1 MRRRGMHTGAHGR
14 QGGRPGAVVA
24 VTVLGAGLLYAA
36 FTPWTAPAG
45 PLPTIERVSVASN
58 GEQGNERSLLPATN
72 ADGSV
77 VGFKSSASNLVADDR
92 NQKVDVFV
100 RDRVPQLTERV
111 SVADI
116 PGIETNDNSFPPAL
130 DHPGDVVAFASLASN
145 VVIGDFNRGADVFV
159 YDRAQ
164 GTTKVLSLVYDQFG
178 DGRGGGGA
186 PDLAPS
192 VTADG
197 SLVAFTAGADDLV
210 LTDANETND
219 VFVRSPNGGPAELI
233 SVISFGGQA
242 GHSANGPSAGPAI
255 SADGCIVAFY
265 SDASN
270 LVPSDT
276 NDFRDVFVRDRCNN
290 TTERV
295 SVSTSGEQANRPS
308 QAAGFSVAVSAD
320 GQFVAFSSDAT
331 NLDEGDDN
339 NRTDI
344 FVRDRAAGTTTRVS
358 KNAAGENANGPSQF
372 ASISGDGRFVV
383 FQSAASNLVD
393 DDTNGKTDIFVVDRT
408 DGSIRRASLTTGG
421 EQADGDS
428 NAPQISADGGTV
440 VFQSDATNL
449 VPDDTNGVT
458 DCFAA
463 MNPLAGPPA
472 PPTDTPTST
481 ETATPTPTS
490 TPPPTP
496 TPTSTPPPT
505 ATPTQTS
512 TPPPTATPSQT
523 STPNPSSS
531 AMPTP
536 TLTPTPTGEGVT
548 PTPTLTLTPLLA
560 ATPTASGTRT
570 NTSTA
575 TPSGVRTSTATATPT
590 RTTPS
595 GATATPTS
603 TGTVASGGGGGGGGC
618 SIDGG
623 SAPAGD
629 WGLVP
634 AVGLPVALWMA
645 RRRRRQ

>member
-1 MRRRGMHTGAHGR
+1 MRRRRMHTGARGKRGGR
-14 QGGRPGAVVA
+14 QGVVVA
-24 VTVLGAGLLYAA
+24 GLTGVLGAGLLYAA
-36 FTPWTAPAG
+36 LTPWTAPAG
-45 PLPTIERVSVASN
+45 SLPTIERISVASN
-58 GEQGNERSLLPATN
+58 GEQSNDRSLLPATN

-77 VGFKSSASNLVADDR
+77 VGFKSSASNLVPEDR

-100 RDRVPQLTERV
+100 RDRVQQLTERV

-130 DHPGDVVAFASLASN
+130 DQAGDLVAFASLASN
-145 VVIGDFNRGADVFV
+145 VVIGDFNHGADVFV

-164 GTTKVLSLVYDQFG
+164 NATKAVLTLVYDQFG

-192 VTADG
+192 VSADG
-197 SLVAFTAGADDLV
+197 GLVAFTAGADDLV
-210 LTDANETND
+210 LNDANETSD

-233 SVISFGGQA
+233 SLISAGSQA

-270 LVPSDT
+270 LVPHDT
-276 NDFRDVFVRDRCNN
+276 NGFRDVFVRDRCNQ

-295 SVSTSGEQANRPS
+295 SVSSAGEQANRPS
-308 QAAGFSVAVSAD
+308 QASGFSVAISAD
-320 GQFVAFSSDAT
+320 GLFVAFSSDAS

-358 KNAAGENANGPSQF
+358 KNAAGESANGPSQF
-372 ASISGDGRFVV
+372 AGISGDGRFVV

-393 DDTNGKTDIFVVDRT
+393 DDTNGKTDIFVVDT
-408 DGSIRRASLTTGG
+408 TNSSIKRVSLTTAG

-428 NAPQISADGGTV
+428 NAPQISADGMTV

-449 VPDDTNGVT
+449 VPDDTNGFT

-463 MNPLAGPPA
+463 VNPLAEPPA

-481 ETATPTPTS
+481 ETATPTSTTTPPATATS
-490 TPPPTP
+490 TE
-496 TPTSTPPPT
+496 
-505 ATPTQTS
+505 
-512 TPPPTATPSQT
+512 T

-531 AMPTP
+531 ATP
-536 TLTPTPTGEGVT
+536 TATPTPTGEGGTRT
-548 PTPTLTLTPLLA
+548 PTSTPTSLLTV
-560 ATPTASGTRT
+560 TPTASGTRT
-570 NTSTA
+570 NTATA
-575 TPSGVRTSTATATPT
+575 TPSGVQTSTATATPT

-595 GATATPTS
+595 GTTATPTR
-603 TGTVASGGGGGGGGC
+603 TGTVASGGGGGGGGGGGC
-618 SIDGG
+618 SCRIDGG

-629 WGLVP
+629 WSLVP
-634 AVGLPVALWMA
+634 AVGLPLALWAA
-645 RRRRRQ
+645 RRRRRRGL